1 MLLKVSG
8 EILSGGHGY
17 GIDDQV
23 LSNLADDILGA
34 YKLGVQLAIV
44 IGGGNI
50 CRGRNISHSGMNRVD
65 ADYMGMVATCINAIA
80 MQSSLE
86 SRNVQT
92 RIQSAIT
99 MTEISEPYIRRRAIR
114 HLEKDRIVLFSAGTG
129 NPYFSTDTAASLRAM
144 EIGADVV
151 LKGTKVDG
159 IYDSDPMEGKSSK
172 MYKEISHDY
181 MIEKKLKI
189 MDATSITLCMDN
201 KLPIIIF
208 NIKTKG
214 NIAKVL
220 KGEPI
225 GTVIRKGAKNGV

>member
-1 MLLKVSG
+1 MASYKRILLKVSG
-8 EILSGGHGY
+8 EILADGGAHV
-17 GIDDQV
+17 IDDKI
-23 LSNLADDILGA
+23 LSKITDDIIEA
-34 YKLGVQLAIV
+34 YNLGVQIAVV

-50 CRGRNISHSGMNRVD
+50 CRGRTISHTGMNQVD
-65 ADYMGMVATCINAIA
+65 ADYMGMVGTCINAIA
-80 MQSSLE
+80 IQSSLE
-86 SRNVQT
+86 SKGIQT

-114 HLEKDRIVLFSAGTG
+114 HLEKGRIVLFAAGTG

-159 IYDSDPMEGKSSK
+159 IYDKDPLKDKNSK

-181 MIEKKLKI
+181 VVKQGLKV
-189 MDATSITLCMDN
+189 MDATAITLCMDN

-208 NIKTKG
+208 NIKQKG
-214 NIAKVL
+214 NIARVL
-220 KGEPI
+220 KGESL
-225 GTVIRKGAKNGV
+225 GTIIK

>member
-1 MLLKVSG
+1 MYKRILLKVSG
-8 EILSGGHGY
+8 EILASDHI
-17 GIDDQV
+17 IDDKI
-23 LSNLADDILGA
+23 LSKLSDDIIDA
-34 YKLGVQLAIV
+34 YNLGVQIAVV

-50 CRGRNISHSGMNRVD
+50 CRGRTISHSGMNQVD

-86 SRNVQT
+86 SKGIQT

-114 HLEKDRIVLFSAGTG
+114 HLEKGRIVLFAAGTG

-144 EIGADVV
+144 EIGADVL

-159 IYDSDPMEGKSSK
+159 IYDKDPLKDKNSK
-172 MYKEISHDY
+172 MYKEISHDAVV
-181 MIEKKLKI
+181 KQGLKV
-189 MDATSITLCMDN
+189 MDTTAITLCMDN

-208 NIKTKG
+208 NIKDKG
-214 NIAKVL
+214 NISRVL
-220 KGEPI
+220 KGESL
-225 GTVIRKGAKNGV
+225 GTIIK